1 MFMQELLQDYKTK
14 VMKGII
20 KYVLIAAVGYFIYN
34 QYRNRTQL
42 TIKTDR
48 PTGSGGMVR
57 SQDVTQLESL
67 QGIKKLPYTY

>member
-1 MFMQELLQDYKTK
+1 
-14 VMKGII
+14 MKGII
-20 KYVLIAAVGYFIYN
+20 KYVLIAAVGYYIYN
-34 QYRNRTQL
+34 QYRNRTQQ

-57 SQDVTQLESL
+57 SGYALPLESL

>member
-1 MFMQELLQDYKTK
+1 
-14 VMKGII
+14 MKGIF

-34 QYRNRTQL
+34 QYKNKMQQTAN
-42 TIKTDR
+42 TDR

-57 SQDVTQLESL
+57 SGSGLPLEAI